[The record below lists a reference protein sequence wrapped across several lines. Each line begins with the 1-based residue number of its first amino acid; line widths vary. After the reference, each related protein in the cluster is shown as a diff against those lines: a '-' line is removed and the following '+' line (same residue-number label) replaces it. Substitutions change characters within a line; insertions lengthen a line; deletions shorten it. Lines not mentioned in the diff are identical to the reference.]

1 MFIEENT
8 YHGQWWLPERPDKKV
23 HGELQVTKSGHCSLK
38 IFLTEDYPISE
49 FFETHRAFNEDF
61 SLPRFIG
68 HLYSGEIVTLEN
80 FTCVLRCITNSTYQF
95 SCYPSF
101 ICFSSINF
109 ETDEIK
115 VDELYLDIDGLKY
128 FIDKSGMNFSHI
140 PLINA
145 GDKYEGY
152 YERQPIFKLFE
163 NEEMTAKAFLGH
175 EISYPQQN
183 LSIKETASIILTYK
197 NPRSIEEWKK
207 DIISLNYFICTIFGQ
222 PLPLTSIRA
231 RMEGDQFNEKLNFK
245 FYTEPHQQIKRV
257 RWRDLLFKYSDDDK
271 NTGKILY
278 EFIKL
283 RRKYSL
289 IFESFFSSQFTDE
302 QYTAVRFFMIARA
315 LESFHRQFQCNNNK
329 EKKDP
334 TFRERI
340 KNLFQCN
347 NNKEKK
353 DPTFK
358 ERMENLFKEFDK
370 ISDQQH
376 EWGELASDTTKY
388 RNQEAHISKLERNRT
403 DMEKMMRITIILQ
416 AVFAVLFLN
425 EAAKRCNF
433 TIPPKWINE
442 RNWLTRRLPKSKNTP
457 EDAS

>member
-1 MFIEENT
+1 MFIKEET
-8 YHGQWWLPERPDKKV
+8 HHGQWWLPERPDKKV

-38 IFLTEDYPISE
+38 IFLTNDYPVPE
-49 FFETHRAFNEDF
+49 FFGTHRDFNEYF

-115 VDELYLDIDGLKY
+115 VAELYLDIDGLKD
-128 FIDKSGMNFSHI
+128 FIGKSGMNVSHRS
-140 PLINA
+140 LTNV

-152 YERQPIFKLFE
+152 YERQPTFELFT
-163 NEEMTAKAFLGH
+163 NEEMTAKAFLGFK
-175 EISYPQQN
+175 IPDPQN
-183 LSIKETASIILTYK
+183 LSIKETVSIILTYK

-231 RMEGDQFNEKLNFK
+231 LMEGDQFNERLNFI
-245 FYTEPHQQIKRV
+245 FYSEPRQQIKRV
-257 RWRDLLFKYSDDDK
+257 RWPDLLFEYSDDKK
-271 NTGKILY
+271 NTGEILY
-278 EFIKL
+278 GFIKL

-289 IFESFFSSQFTDE
+289 IFELFFSSQFTAE
-302 QYTAVRFFMIARA
+302 QYTTVRFFMIVTA
-315 LESFHRQFQCNNNK
+315 LEGFHRQLRCNHNNFQK
-329 EKKDP
+329 RFGLKKRLD
-334 TFRERI
+334 
-340 KNLFQCN
+340 
-347 NNKEKK
+347 
-353 DPTFK
+353 D
-358 ERMENLFKEFDK
+358 LFKEFDK
-370 ISDQQH
+370 ISGREH
-376 EWGELASDTTKY
+376 EWGKLALDTTKY
-388 RNQEAHISKLERNRT
+388 RNQEAHMSNLDPDRTGMASMISVTRT
-403 DMEKMMRITIILQ
+403 LQ

-425 EAAKRCNF
+425 EAAKRCKF
-433 TIPPKWINE
+433 TIPPEWINE
-442 RNWLTRRLPKSKNTP
+442 WNWLTGRLPKSKNTP

>member
-23 HGELQVTKSGHCSLK
+23 YGELQVTKLGHCSLR

-49 FFETHRAFNEDF
+49 FFETHRDFNEKF
-61 SLPRFIG
+61 SLSRFIG
-68 HLYSGEIVTLEN
+68 HLYSGAIVTLEN
-80 FTCVLRCITNSTYQF
+80 ITCVLSYTTSSAHQF
-95 SCYPSF
+95 ACYPSF

-115 VDELYLDIDGLKY
+115 VDELYLDIDGLKD
-128 FIDKSGMNFSHI
+128 FIGKSGMNFSHRS
-140 PLINA
+140 LTNV

-152 YERQPIFKLFE
+152 YERQPTFELFT
-163 NEEMTAKAFLGH
+163 NEEMTAKAFLGY
-175 EISYPQQN
+175 EISYPQHN

-231 RMEGDQFNEKLNFK
+231 HMEGDQFNEKLYFI
-245 FYTEPHQQIKRV
+245 FYSEPHQQIKRV
-257 RWRDLLFKYSDDDK
+257 RWGDLLFKYSDDEK

-283 RRKYSL
+283 IRKYSL
-289 IFESFFSSQFTDE
+289 IFESFFSSQFTDG

-315 LESFHRQFQCNNNK
+315 LEGFHSQIQCNNNK
-329 EKKDP
+329 ETKDP
-334 TFRERI
+334 TFRERV
-340 KNLFQCN
+340 
-347 NNKEKK
+347 
-353 DPTFK
+353 
-358 ERMENLFKEFDK
+358 ENLFKEFDK
-370 ISDQQH
+370 ISGKEH
-376 EWGELASDTTKY
+376 EWGKLASDITKY
-388 RNQEAHISKLERNRT
+388 RNQEAHISKLDPDITGMASMISVTRT
-403 DMEKMMRITIILQ
+403 LQ

-433 TIPPKWINE
+433 TIPPEWINQQ
-442 RNWLTRRLPKSKNTP
+442 NWLTDRLPK
-457 EDAS
+457 